1 MLNNK
6 VIWSIKS
13 ECGPSRDKNEDS
25 VYPRSSGKSILPFK
39 AGVFDGMGGHR
50 SGEIAS
56 KIASETMNK
65 NFDSLDLYI
74 NEANKEI
81 LNHQNS
87 NPETYGMGT
96 TMTVIEITEDLLLK
110 IAHVGDSRCYVFSD
124 NKLFLLTEDDN
135 LPENKNILTQALGTK
150 EMLNIQTRDYRLK
163 KYDTIF
169 VCTDGVYNEI
179 SDEYIKNKL
188 SEGISADTLIGEI
201 LIQEPKDNLSAII
214 INVM

>member
-13 ECGPSRDKNEDS
+13 ECGPLRDKNEDS
-25 VYPRSSGKSILPFK
+25 VYPHSSGKSMLPFK

-56 KIASETMNK
+56 KIASETMNE

-81 LNHQNS
+81 LSHQNS

-124 NKLFLLTEDDN
+124 NKLFYLLKTIIYQ
-135 LPENKNILTQALGTK
+135 KTK
-150 EMLNIQTRDYRLK
+150 IY
-163 KYDTIF
+163 
-169 VCTDGVYNEI
+169 
-179 SDEYIKNKL
+179 
-188 SEGISADTLIGEI
+188 
-201 LIQEPKDNLSAII
+201 
-214 INVM
+214 

>member
-25 VYPRSSGKSILPFK
+25 VYPHNSGKSRLPFK

-56 KIASETMNK
+56 KIASETMHK
-65 NFDSLDLYI
+65 NFDSLDLYVT
-74 NEANKEI
+74 EANKEI
-81 LNHQNS
+81 FNHQNS

-150 EMLNIQTRDYRLK
+150 EKLNIQTRDYRLK

-169 VCTDGVYNEI
+169 LCTDGVYNEI

-188 SEGISADTLIGEI
+188 GEGISADTLIGEI

>member
-25 VYPRSSGKSILPFK
+25 VYPRSSGKSMLPFK

-65 NFDSLDLYI
+65 NFDSLDLYV
-74 NEANKEI
+74 NEANREI

-169 VCTDGVYNEI
+169 LCTDGVCNEI

-188 SEGISADTLIGEI
+188 GEGISADTLISEI

>member
-25 VYPRSSGKSILPFK
+25 VYPRSSGKSMLPFK

-65 NFDSLDLYI
+65 NFDSLDLYV
-74 NEANKEI
+74 NEANREI

-150 EMLNIQTRDYRLK
+150 EILNIQTRDYRLK

>member
-13 ECGPSRDKNEDS
+13 ECGPLRDKNEDS
-25 VYPRSSGKSILPFK
+25 VYPHSSGKSMLPFK

-56 KIASETMNK
+56 KIASETMNE

-81 LNHQNS
+81 LSHQNS

-150 EMLNIQTRDYRLK
+150 EKLNIQTRDYRLK

>member
-13 ECGPSRDKNEDS
+13 ECGPLRDKNEDS
-25 VYPRSSGKSILPFK
+25 VYPHSSGKSMLPFK

-56 KIASETMNK
+56 KIASETMNE

-81 LNHQNS
+81 LSHQNS

-150 EMLNIQTRDYRLK
+150 EKLNIQTRDYRLK
-163 KYDTIF
+163 KYDTVF

>member
-25 VYPRSSGKSILPFK
+25 VYPHSSGKSMLPFK

-81 LNHQNS
+81 LSHQNS

-150 EMLNIQTRDYRLK
+150 EKLNIQTRDYRLK

>member
-13 ECGPSRDKNEDS
+13 ECGPLRDKNEDS
-25 VYPRSSGKSILPFK
+25 VYPHSSGKSMLPFK

-56 KIASETMNK
+56 KIASETMNE

-74 NEANKEI
+74 NKANKEI
-81 LNHQNS
+81 LSHQNS

-150 EMLNIQTRDYRLK
+150 EKLNIQTRDYRLK